1 MLLFSTVV
9 VCFIFIE
16 KIIEKQTKQ
25 TKLQH
30 RKVGD
35 IHKKKQGERYQ
46 QKHCKIKIL
55 FFFFDEIENCARNV
69 FKLFSGVQFENK
81 NM

>member
-35 IHKKKQGERYQ
+35 IHKKEQGGRYQ
-46 QKHCKIKIL
+46 QKHCKIKI
-55 FFFFDEIENCARNV
+55 FFFDEIENCVRNV